1 MRGQTETAVEAS
13 VEPSTLNARFVTVA
27 THFASKLTTQHAR
40 WFDVEVS
47 GKDEFPRDVPNVGED
62 ALEELELSVALANQL
77 SKAGL
82 ETVQHLCERTEAELL
97 EMKGFGCTHL
107 KEAKEVLA
115 SLGLSLG
122 MRF

>member
-1 MRGQTETAVEAS
+1 MVLR
-13 VEPSTLNARFVTVA
+13 
-27 THFASKLTTQHAR
+27 K
-40 WFDVEVS
+40 
-47 GKDEFPRDVPNVGED
+47 
-62 ALEELELSVALANQL
+62 LEELELSVAVANQR

-97 EMKGFGCTHL
+97 KMKGFGRTHL
-107 KEAKEVLA
+107 KEVKEVLA